1 MLNDLIV
8 LISDRKSRKSFARKL
23 IYFISQ
29 FNKMAIQKE
38 EEKSDFFVFFK
49 ILGILKVSFIM
60 PCTMQLKDCQ
70 QLLKNTYTTSEST
83 DNLSQLTQSARG
95 DKKSECINTFGGF
108 SQIKQAI
115 SEFKKEEKAL
125 SQLEHSSAPT
135 SNCESKLI
143 TTFRKD
149 FSQKN
154 NLSKLATDARSQQK
168 NSCLQEL
175 GGYAGV
181 STFLKNIE
189 NNYEELPSSLPNEA
203 QTSTTT
209 SSPIIQNPQEE
220 TTPKDQNQNFQ
231 SLT

>member
-1 MLNDLIV
+1 MQENLHISYHNLIKWQHKKGKKS
-8 LISDRKSRKSFARKL
+8 LIFSSFL
-23 IYFISQ
+23 T
-29 FNKMAIQKE
+29 
-38 EEKSDFFVFFK
+38 
-49 ILGILKVSFIM
+49 ILSILKVSFIM

-70 QLLKNTYTTSEST
+70 QLLKNTYTTSKRT

-95 DKKSECINTFGGF
+95 DKKSECINAFGGF
-108 SQIKQAI
+108 SQIKQTI

-189 NNYEELPSSLPNEA
+189 NNYEELPNSLPNQV

-209 SSPIIQNPQEE
+209 SNPRVQNPQEE

>member
-1 MLNDLIV
+1 MIV

-23 IYFISQ
+23 TYFISH
-29 FNKMAIQKE
+29 FNKMAIQKGK
-38 EEKSDFFVFFK
+38 KSLIFSSFLT
-49 ILGILKVSFIM
+49 ILSILKVSFIM

-70 QLLKNTYTTSEST
+70 QLLKNTYTTSEKT

-95 DKKSECINTFGGF
+95 DKKSECINAFGGF

-154 NLSKLATDARSQQK
+154 NLSKLATDARSKQK

>member
-1 MLNDLIV
+1 
-8 LISDRKSRKSFARKL
+8 
-23 IYFISQ
+23 
-29 FNKMAIQKE
+29 
-38 EEKSDFFVFFK
+38 
-49 ILGILKVSFIM
+49 M

-135 SNCESKLI
+135 S
-143 TTFRKD
+143 TFRKD

-189 NNYEELPSSLPNEA
+189 NNYEELPSSLPNQA

-209 SSPIIQNPQEE
+209 SSPIIQNPQGDI
-220 TTPKDQNQNFQ
+220 TPKDQNQNFQ

>member
-1 MLNDLIV
+1 MQENLYILYHILIKWQYKKGKKS
-8 LISDRKSRKSFARKL
+8 LIFSS
-23 IYFISQ
+23 
-29 FNKMAIQKE
+29 
-38 EEKSDFFVFFK
+38 FFK

-70 QLLKNTYTTSEST
+70 QLLKNTYTTSERT

-95 DKKSECINTFGGF
+95 DKKSECINSFGGF

-154 NLSKLATDARSQQK
+154 NLSKLAADARSQQK

-189 NNYEELPSSLPNEA
+189 NNYEELPSSLPNQA
-203 QTSTTT
+203 QISTTT

-220 TTPKDQNQNFQ
+220 TTLKDQNQNFQ

>member
-1 MLNDLIV
+1 LQENLYILYHNSIKWQHKKGKKSLIF
-8 LISDRKSRKSFARKL
+8 S
-23 IYFISQ
+23 YF
-29 FNKMAIQKE
+29 FR
-38 EEKSDFFVFFK
+38 

-70 QLLKNTYTTSEST
+70 QLLKNTYTTSGKT

-189 NNYEELPSSLPNEA
+189 NNYQELPSSLPNQA

-209 SSPIIQNPQEE
+209 SSPIIQNSQEE
-220 TTPKDQNQNFQ
+220 TTPKDQNQNYQ
-231 SLT
+231 SLS

>member
-1 MLNDLIV
+1 LQENLYILYHNSIKWQHKKGKKSLIF
-8 LISDRKSRKSFARKL
+8 S
-23 IYFISQ
+23 YF
-29 FNKMAIQKE
+29 FR
-38 EEKSDFFVFFK
+38 

-70 QLLKNTYTTSEST
+70 QLLKNTYTTSERT

-95 DKKSECINTFGGF
+95 DKKSECINAFRGF

-115 SEFKKEEKAL
+115 SEFKKEKKAL

-175 GGYAGV
+175 GGYAGI

-189 NNYEELPSSLPNEA
+189 NNYEELPNSLSNQA

-209 SSPIIQNPQEE
+209 SNPRVQNTQEA
-220 TTPKDQNQNFQ
+220 TPKDQNQNFQ

>member
-1 MLNDLIV
+1 
-8 LISDRKSRKSFARKL
+8 
-23 IYFISQ
+23 
-29 FNKMAIQKE
+29 
-38 EEKSDFFVFFK
+38 
-49 ILGILKVSFIM
+49 M

-125 SQLEHSSAPT
+125 AQLEHSSAPT

-189 NNYEELPSSLPNEA
+189 NNYEELPSSLPNQA

-209 SSPIIQNPQEE
+209 SSPIIQNPQGDI
-220 TTPKDQNQNFQ
+220 TPKDQNQNFQ

>member
-1 MLNDLIV
+1 MQENLH
-8 LISDRKSRKSFARKL
+8 ISYHNSIKWQHKKGKKNQIFS
-23 IYFISQ
+23 YF
-29 FNKMAIQKE
+29 FR
-38 EEKSDFFVFFK
+38 

-70 QLLKNTYTTSEST
+70 QLLKNTYTTSERT

-95 DKKSECINTFGGF
+95 DKKSECINSFGGF

-168 NSCLQEL
+168 NNCLQEL

-189 NNYEELPSSLPNEA
+189 NNYEELPNSLPNQA

-209 SSPIIQNPQEE
+209 SNPRVQNPQEE

>member
-1 MLNDLIV
+1 LQENLYILYHILIKWQYKKGKKS
-8 LISDRKSRKSFARKL
+8 LIFSSFFR
-23 IYFISQ
+23 
-29 FNKMAIQKE
+29 
-38 EEKSDFFVFFK
+38 

-70 QLLKNTYTTSEST
+70 QLLKNTYTTSERT

-95 DKKSECINTFGGF
+95 DKKSECINSFGGF

-189 NNYEELPSSLPNEA
+189 NNYEELPNSLTNQA

-209 SSPIIQNPQEE
+209 SNPIIQNPQEE
-220 TTPKDQNQNFQ
+220 STPKDQNQNFQ

>member
-1 MLNDLIV
+1 
-8 LISDRKSRKSFARKL
+8 
-23 IYFISQ
+23 
-29 FNKMAIQKE
+29 
-38 EEKSDFFVFFK
+38 
-49 ILGILKVSFIM
+49 M

-70 QLLKNTYTTSEST
+70 QLLKNTYTTSERT

-95 DKKSECINTFGGF
+95 DKKSECINSFGGF

-189 NNYEELPSSLPNEA
+189 NNYEELPSSLPNQA

-209 SSPIIQNPQEE
+209 SNPRVQNPQEE

>member
-1 MLNDLIV
+1 
-8 LISDRKSRKSFARKL
+8 
-23 IYFISQ
+23 
-29 FNKMAIQKE
+29 
-38 EEKSDFFVFFK
+38 
-49 ILGILKVSFIM
+49 M

-70 QLLKNTYTTSEST
+70 QLLKNTYTTSERT

-95 DKKSECINTFGGF
+95 DKKSECINSFGGF

-125 SQLEHSSAPT
+125 AQLEHSSAPT

-154 NLSKLATDARSQQK
+154 NLSKLATDARSKQK

-175 GGYAGV
+175 
-181 STFLKNIE
+181 
-189 NNYEELPSSLPNEA
+189 
-203 QTSTTT
+203 
-209 SSPIIQNPQEE
+209 
-220 TTPKDQNQNFQ
+220 
-231 SLT
+231 

>member
-1 MLNDLIV
+1 
-8 LISDRKSRKSFARKL
+8 
-23 IYFISQ
+23 
-29 FNKMAIQKE
+29 
-38 EEKSDFFVFFK
+38 
-49 ILGILKVSFIM
+49 
-60 PCTMQLKDCQ
+60 MQLKDCQ
-70 QLLKNTYTTSEST
+70 QLLKNTYTTSEKT

-95 DKKSECINTFGGF
+95 DKKPECMNAFGGF

-175 GGYAGV
+175 GGYAGI

-189 NNYEELPSSLPNEA
+189 NNYEELPNSLSNQA

-209 SSPIIQNPQEE
+209 SNPRVQNPQEE

>member
-1 MLNDLIV
+1 MQENLHILYHILIKWQYKKGKKS
-8 LISDRKSRKSFARKL
+8 LIFPSFLR
-23 IYFISQ
+23 
-29 FNKMAIQKE
+29 
-38 EEKSDFFVFFK
+38 

-70 QLLKNTYTTSEST
+70 QLLKNKYTTSERT

-149 FSQKN
+149 FLQKN
-154 NLSKLATDARSQQK
+154 NLSKLATDARSKQK

-189 NNYEELPSSLPNEA
+189 NNYEELPNSLSNQA

-209 SSPIIQNPQEE
+209 SNPRVQNPQEA
-220 TTPKDQNQNFQ
+220 TPKDQNQNFQ

>member
-1 MLNDLIV
+1 
-8 LISDRKSRKSFARKL
+8 
-23 IYFISQ
+23 
-29 FNKMAIQKE
+29 
-38 EEKSDFFVFFK
+38 
-49 ILGILKVSFIM
+49 M

-70 QLLKNTYTTSEST
+70 QLLKNTYTTSEKT

-95 DKKSECINTFGGF
+95 DKKSECINAFGGF

-125 SQLEHSSAPT
+125 AQLEHSSAPK
-135 SNCESKLI
+135 SSCETTLI

-189 NNYEELPSSLPNEA
+189 NNYEELPSALPNQA

-209 SSPIIQNPQEE
+209 PNSIKQDLIKEE
-220 TTPKDQNQNFQ
+220 ATPKDQNQNFQ

>member
-1 MLNDLIV
+1 
-8 LISDRKSRKSFARKL
+8 
-23 IYFISQ
+23 
-29 FNKMAIQKE
+29 
-38 EEKSDFFVFFK
+38 
-49 ILGILKVSFIM
+49 M

-70 QLLKNTYTTSEST
+70 QLLKNTYTTSESR

-95 DKKSECINTFGGF
+95 DKKSECINAFGGF

-181 STFLKNIE
+181 STFLRNIE
-189 NNYEELPSSLPNEA
+189 NNYGELPSSLANQA

>member
-1 MLNDLIV
+1 MQENLHISYHILI
-8 LISDRKSRKSFARKL
+8 KWQHK
-23 IYFISQ
+23 
-29 FNKMAIQKE
+29 KE

-70 QLLKNTYTTSEST
+70 QLLKNTYTTSESR

-181 STFLKNIE
+181 STFLRNIE
-189 NNYEELPSSLPNEA
+189 NNYEELPSSLPNQA

-209 SSPIIQNPQEE
+209 SSPIVQNPQEE
-220 TTPKDQNQNFQ
+220 TTAKDQNQNFQ

>member
-1 MLNDLIV
+1 
-8 LISDRKSRKSFARKL
+8 
-23 IYFISQ
+23 
-29 FNKMAIQKE
+29 MATQKE
-38 EEKSDFFVFFK
+38 EEKSDFFVFFR

-70 QLLKNTYTTSEST
+70 QLLKNTYTTSERT

-95 DKKSECINTFGGF
+95 DKKSECINAFGGF

-189 NNYEELPSSLPNEA
+189 NNYEELPSALPNQA

-209 SSPIIQNPQEE
+209 PNSIKQDLIKEE
-220 TTPKDQNQNFQ
+220 ATPKDQNQNFQ